1 MGKEHV
7 VQIYITGYYL
17 AIKKNEITP
26 SVATWVDLEMVI
38 LSEVGQEEKYRYHR
52 ILLIGIIKND
62 ANELIYKMETDS
74 QT

>member
-1 MGKEHV
+1 MDEEDV
-7 VQIYITGYYL
+7 VCACSGIL
-17 AIKKNEITP
+17 LSHKKNEITP

>member
-1 MGKEHV
+1 MDEEDVICARSGILLSH
-7 VQIYITGYYL
+7 
-17 AIKKNEITP
+17 KKNEITP

-38 LSEVGQEEKYRYHR
+38 LSEVGQEEKYRYHS

-62 ANELIYKMETDS
+62 ANELIYKLETDS